1 MLCRFSH
8 ILHLHLFYAGTVL
21 KHPTVSSFVS
31 TGIFSSL
38 RAVDHNRR
46 PLILTQPKEK
56 KLFTI
61 CKVTGAICFNVLR
74 FNPLCLHPPPF
85 SRDAFQCFQDLKESI
100 WCVIICSSLCNA
112 HVNDSIFIWLV
123 DWRKF
128 KEENKQPWCLFH
140 LPSIQWKQKRKR
152 LTLPLISVSFLPTVI
167 PSSDF
172 CMFFSCR
179 KQFQTPVSIILR
191 ISQFAESLLECLFV
205 YDWKTAISLFLFY
218 LWLFFFYYRMYS

>member
-140 LPSIQWKQKRKR
+140 LPSIQ
-152 LTLPLISVSFLPTVI
+152 
-167 PSSDF
+167 
-172 CMFFSCR
+172 
-179 KQFQTPVSIILR
+179 
-191 ISQFAESLLECLFV
+191 
-205 YDWKTAISLFLFY
+205 
-218 LWLFFFYYRMYS
+218 